1 MTDVARA
8 PPRVVTFV
16 RVPSRSQ
23 REFSYARAVFP
34 LQPAG
39 AMRTFTRALL
49 TLLMFVPLTVAAQES
64 GEMPQAPKTT
74 DAPRTESEKKQKLT
88 KDDLQTMAH
97 YRAVNNMEIE
107 LGKVAQKNAGSQA
120 VKEYGAMMVKEH
132 GDHDKQLTAFAKQT
146 KQKIPAYK
154 PPTEAE
160 KQEIAMAKKHAAEIK
175 KLSGADFD
183 REYLRM
189 MVEDHDRELAKID
202 ANIAKTQNT
211 QLAELLKET
220 KPILQKHADQAREL
234 QKSSAQ
240 ASR

>member
-1 MTDVARA
+1 M
-8 PPRVVTFV
+8 
-16 RVPSRSQ
+16 
-23 REFSYARAVFP
+23 
-34 LQPAG
+34 
-39 AMRTFTRALL
+39 
-49 TLLMFVPLTVAAQES
+49 TLLMFLPLTVAAQEP
-64 GEMPQAPKTT
+64 GEMPQEPTPT
-74 DAPRTESEKKQKLT
+74 EKKQKLT
-88 KDDLQTMAH
+88 KDELQTMAH
-97 YRAVNNMEIE
+97 YQAVNKMEIE

-132 GDHDKQLTAFAKQT
+132 GNHDKQLTTVAKQT

-160 KQEIAMAKKHAAEIK
+160 KQEMAMAKKHAAEIK

-202 ANIAKTQNT
+202 ANIAATQNT
-211 QLAELLKET
+211 ELADLLKET
-220 KPILQKHADQAREL
+220 KPIFQKHADQAREL